1 MALVWYSIYNQIK
14 LSFQWA
20 GVKAYEQARFVV
32 PENDGALQTVV
43 QADQQR
49 NRFTVS
55 LLTTQLRYRWEI
67 APLTDF
73 YVVYNRGNQLPPTE
87 EDHFS
92 DLLGDAFNDPIINAL
107 VVKLRYR
114 FGS

>member
-1 MALVWYSIYNQIK
+1 
-14 LSFQWA
+14 
-20 GVKAYEQARFVV
+20 V

-43 QADQQR
+43 QAGHQR